1 MRFSDLGIRPKLY
14 LGFGAVV
21 AIMVALMASAYL
33 NFSSL
38 SQANGW
44 NIHTYQVMAEA
55 QAVHESLLNIETAE
69 RAYALTG
76 DESALAPYKQAQ
88 ADFRAHY
95 DKTRALTAD
104 NPTQQDRLRRL
115 EQTQGEWLT
124 QAIEPVLTLR
134 RQAGDSASL
143 ERVLDF
149 VKAGRGRAGMEKMR
163 ALLDQISQAEEGL
176 LAVRAKQAD
185 ALHGRTANTMLFGGV
200 AALALAAVL
209 AWMLSGNIV
218 TPLAN
223 AVHIAQTV
231 AGGDLSS
238 HIEAHSRDET
248 GQLLTALGAMNSS
261 LVGIVGEVRRG
272 TDTIATASAEIA
284 RGNAD
289 LSSRTE
295 QQASSLEET
304 ASSMEQLTGTVKQ
317 NADNARQ
324 ANTLAASASAVALRG
339 GDVVAQVVE
348 TMSSINAS
356 SKNIADIIG
365 VIDGIAFQTNI
376 LALNAAVEAARAGE
390 QGRGFA
396 VVATEVR
403 NLAQRSAAAAKEI
416 KELIG
421 DSVDKVEA
429 GSRLVEQAGTT
440 MTEIVDSVRRVTDIM
455 QEISSASAEQIAGIE
470 QISHAISQMD
480 TVTQQ
485 NAALVEQA
493 AAAAE
498 ALQDQAANQAQV
510 VSVFRLDQS
519 AGVAAL
525 AAPVRRAAIPS
536 APARTAAP
544 VARLAL
550 ARKAPPPRAAAP
562 APAPTRVAPTKKVS
576 NEEWEE
582 F

>member
-1 MRFSDLGIRPKLY
+1 MRFSDLGIRAKLY

-21 AIMVALMASAYL
+21 LIMAALLGSSYL
-33 NFSSL
+33 NFTSL

-44 NIHTYQVMAEA
+44 NIHTYQVMAET
-55 QAVHESLLNIETAE
+55 QDVLESLLNVETGA
-69 RAYALTG
+69 RGFALTG
-76 DESALAPYKQAQ
+76 DEASLAPLKLGQGEFKRHL
-88 ADFRAHY
+88 DKVRAM
-95 DKTRALTAD
+95 TAD
-104 NPTQQDRLRRL
+104 NPAQQARMAQL
-115 EQTQGEWLT
+115 EQVQGAWLG
-124 QAIEPVLTLR
+124 QAIEPVLALR
-134 RQAGDSASL
+134 RQAGDGDLAPL
-143 ERVLDF
+143 LDF
-149 VKAGRGRAGMEKMR
+149 IKLGKGRAGMDKMR
-163 ALLDQISQAEEGL
+163 ALLGQISNAEEGL
-176 LAVRAKQAD
+176 LAARAKQAQ
-185 ALHGRTANTMLFGGV
+185 ALQGRTANTMLFGGA

-209 AWMLSGNIV
+209 AWLLSGNIV

-223 AVHIAQTV
+223 AVRIAQTV
-231 AGGDLSS
+231 AGGDLSGRM
-238 HIEAHSRDET
+238 EAHSRDET
-248 GQLLTALGAMNSS
+248 GQLLAALGAMNAS

-272 TDTIATASAEIA
+272 TDTIATASTEIA

-289 LSSRTE
+289 LSARTE
-295 QQASSLEET
+295 QQASSLEQT

-324 ANTLAASASAVALRG
+324 ANTLAATASAVALRG
-339 GDVVAQVVE
+339 GEVVAQVVD

-356 SKNIADIIG
+356 SRNIVDIIA

-416 KELIG
+416 KGLID

-440 MTEIVDSVRRVTDIM
+440 MGEIVDSVRRVTDIM

-470 QISHAISQMD
+470 QINQAIGQMD
-480 TVTQQ
+480 AVTQQ

-498 ALQDQAANQAQV
+498 ALQEQAAHQAQV

-519 AGVAAL
+519 AAPAAVAAPARRAVAAS
-525 AAPVRRAAIPS
+525 AAPPRAPVTALALTRKAAPRTAPP
-536 APARTAAP
+536 APARTAA
-544 VARLAL
+544 
-550 ARKAPPPRAAAP
+550 
-562 APAPTRVAPTKKVS
+562 KKVS